1 MWESPQRPA
10 VGAGHPLVPPPS
22 GPPLFASIVPHPAGT
37 ILPLRIAPPPG
48 APVQLGHPVPL
59 RPVCLIP
66 PGLTRHPQALVGS
79 VLLSSCRLAPNAP
92 WLARAGLAAW
102 GSLEK
107 LEPQTHLRT
116 R

>member
-1 MWESPQRPA
+1 MRAQEDEASCS
-10 VGAGHPLVPPPS
+10 GTAG
-22 GPPLFASIVPHPAGT
+22 GPPQALVRPPLTSDFPLSMPLPAPGCGT
-37 ILPLRIAPPPG
+37 A

-107 LEPQTHLRT
+107 LVPQTHLRT